1 MTDAEHKLWWHLR
14 RMPIKHTHFRRQAT
28 VGPYFADF
36 ACHDKRLI
44 IEVDGGQHN
53 QKDHIVADKK
63 RTEYLDSQGYRVL
76 RFWNNDVLTN
86 IDGVM
91 ESIYGALCNNE
102 ERPPPLTPPHRF
114 AGGGE
119 AERLRTVAGN
129 TAAESPA
136 DVAGGPTVS
145 NSVVAD
151 TSASDRVKKG
161 HP

>member
-1 MTDAEHKLWWHLR
+1 MTDAEYKLWWHLR

-114 AGGGE
+114 AGEGE
-119 AERLRTVAGN
+119 RRGRAPLY
-129 TAAESPA
+129 PA
-136 DVAGGPTVS
+136 
-145 NSVVAD
+145 
-151 TSASDRVKKG
+151 SASPTSCASFSGSARSAEDA
-161 HP
+161 PS